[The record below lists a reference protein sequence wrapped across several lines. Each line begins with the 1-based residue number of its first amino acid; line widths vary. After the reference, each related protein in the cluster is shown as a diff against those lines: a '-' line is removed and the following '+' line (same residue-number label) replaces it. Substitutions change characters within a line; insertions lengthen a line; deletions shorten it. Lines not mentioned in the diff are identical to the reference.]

1 MLTMNSY
8 VVRDTIIVTKTELF
22 ENEYLHP
29 EKLRLSLSGK
39 KHPLDLGHIAYL
51 NYRFCT
57 SSAAHK
63 DMPFLV
69 DESSLSKHRIDFI
82 RNLIEYVVTRG
93 FRDSSIRTVIQ
104 KTRAGLAVLED
115 YGYKASFLRDFES
128 TKQAYNAI
136 SLELNHKVR
145 SVDIDFTP
153 RDAELKQIAL
163 SFLIFIHYGK
173 PAQSHIVN
181 NIVKFS
187 GKASKTQPR
196 EIQDLQTAFNTYKSI
211 ALCLTEFLIEKSEF
225 PCRLKMPNYIT
236 YLFPYASHRVTP
248 YTHRPS
254 NIYNHLEGR
263 LSTLDEK
270 YKLSSTQNK
279 SSIKSDYD
287 RSVKR
292 FNEANSNPR
301 CKPRRAFA
309 CTAMQAYQVLF
320 IMLSGAYPD
329 EIAQIEFDGKMEIN
343 KSLTNK
349 GYRIIK
355 FRAAGKV
362 VQYEI
367 ASGAVSI
374 FKRYLKLREWLLRG
388 KKVKTLFFG
397 MKVKSWEPT
406 VISETALRKFQREK
420 MIGVFMPSHFKP
432 ITAREVRKS
441 KSLFLHEHPDIE
453 KDTVANVLGHS
464 QSTNEKTYME
474 VSPEKSHS
482 ELSLFWDAANEAA
495 MHVSTGSNTDKK
507 TASGHCGKYLQP
519 EVAIPHPPIKPNCR
533 TQYGCLF
540 CSHYICHADDKEDS
554 HKLVSLQYI
563 VDGVLRASLEREK
576 AKELF
581 EKLSVRVRSILHQI
595 NIKSEQGGKNV
606 KGCIELVYHRGELT
620 PYWESRLQRYEQLGL
635 IFIDSADGAIE

>member
-1 MLTMNSY
+1 MNSY
-8 VVRDTIIVTKTELF
+8 VVRDTITVTRTELF

-39 KHPLDLGHIAYL
+39 KYPLDLGHIAYL
-51 NYRFCT
+51 NYKFCT
-57 SSAAHK
+57 SSASHK

-82 RNLIEYVVTRG
+82 RSLIEHIVTRG

-115 YGYKASFLRDFES
+115 YGFKDSFLQDFER
-128 TKQAYNAI
+128 TKQAYNSI

-181 NIVKFS
+181 NTVKFS
-187 GKASKTQPR
+187 GKVNKAQPR

-211 ALCLTEFLIEKSEF
+211 ALCLTEFLIEKSAF
-225 PCRLKMPNYIT
+225 PCCLKMPNYTT

-248 YTHRPS
+248 YIYRPS
-254 NIYNHLEGR
+254 KIYNHTEGR
-263 LSTLDEK
+263 LSTLDEM
-270 YKLSSTQNK
+270 YKLPSPQSK
-279 SSIKSDYD
+279 SNIKRDYNQ
-287 RSVKR
+287 SVKR

-301 CKPRRAFA
+301 CKSRRAFA

-320 IMLSGAYPD
+320 IMLTGAYSD
-329 EIAQIEFDGKMEIN
+329 EMARIEFDGKMEVN

-367 ASGAVSI
+367 ASGAVSL
-374 FKRYLKLREWLLRG
+374 FKRYLKLRQWLLNG
-388 KKVKTLFFG
+388 KEVKTLFFG
-397 MKVKSWEPT
+397 MKAKSWEPT
-406 VISETALRKFQREK
+406 VVSETALRKFQREK

-432 ITAREVRKS
+432 ITPREVRKS
-441 KSLFLHEHPDIE
+441 KV
-453 KDTVANVLGHS
+453 TV
-464 QSTNEKTYME
+464 
-474 VSPEKSHS
+474 
-482 ELSLFWDAANEAA
+482 
-495 MHVSTGSNTDKK
+495 
-507 TASGHCGKYLQP
+507 
-519 EVAIPHPPIKPNCR
+519 
-533 TQYGCLF
+533 
-540 CSHYICHADDKEDS
+540 
-554 HKLVSLQYI
+554 
-563 VDGVLRASLEREK
+563 
-576 AKELF
+576 
-581 EKLSVRVRSILHQI
+581 
-595 NIKSEQGGKNV
+595 
-606 KGCIELVYHRGELT
+606 
-620 PYWESRLQRYEQLGL
+620 
-635 IFIDSADGAIE
+635 